1 MKINIKR
8 LMSNLYE
15 IGEIGKTE
23 EGYNRIEFSREY
35 FTAAGIFLDKL
46 EKLGLKAWIDEV
58 GNVIGEKAGADTE
71 LPCIIIGSHLD
82 TVKNGGLYDGN
93 LGVMCALECMELL
106 TENNII
112 TNHTIRI
119 AAFNAEEGLR
129 LGGTFGS
136 IAVFGTGNIEKENNL
151 EELPEVGLTMENIR
165 NSKWED
171 DKIGA
176 YLELHIEQG
185 DQLFKKKKTVGIVN
199 GIVGIER
206 YRIKIN
212 GESNHGGTTS
222 MESRKD
228 AVRTAGELITY
239 MYTLCEKYPH
249 PFVFTIGDIMVSPAC
264 YNVIPEYIELF
275 LEIRDLKSENID
287 SFISDIKEF
296 SMKYKDTKTE
306 FIHVL
311 EKKPYVLNKKIRNI
325 IEKVCIENNIS
336 YMELSSGAGHDAMCM
351 PADKPAAMI
360 FVPSENGIS
369 HNKMEFTSE
378 DDIERGTL
386 AMFET
391 LLEID
396 KKLLSDNK

>member
-1 MKINIKR
+1 MKINMKR
-8 LMSNLYE
+8 LMSNLHE

-35 FTAAGIFLDKL
+35 FRAAETFLDKL
-46 EKLGLKAWIDEV
+46 KKLGLKAWIDEV
-58 GNVIGEKAGADTE
+58 GNVIGEKAGRYPE
-71 LPCIIIGSHLD
+71 LPYIIIGSHLD

-106 TENNII
+106 AENE
-112 TNHTIRI
+112 TVTDHTIRI

-165 NSKWED
+165 NSKWEEN
-171 DKIGA
+171 KIGA

-185 DQLFKKKKTVGIVN
+185 DQLFKKGKTIGIVN

-228 AVRTAGELITY
+228 AVKTAGELITY
-239 MYTLCEKYPH
+239 MYSLCEKYPH
-249 PFVFTIGDIMVSPAC
+249 PFVFTIGDIKISPAC
-264 YNVIPEYIELF
+264 YNVIPEYAELF
-275 LEIRDLKSENID
+275 VEIRDLKRENIY
-287 SFISDIKEF
+287 SFIADIKEF
-296 SMKYKDTKTE
+296 SKRYKDTETE

-311 EKKPYVLNKKIRNI
+311 EKYPYVLDENIRNI
-325 IEKVCIENNIS
+325 IEKVCIKNNIS
-336 YMELSSGAGHDAMCM
+336 YMELSSGAGHDAMCV
-351 PADKPAAMI
+351 PEDKPAAMI

-369 HNKMEFTSE
+369 HNKKEFTSE
-378 DDIERGTL
+378 SDIEMGTL
-386 AMFET
+386 TMFET
-391 LLEID
+391 LLEMD
-396 KKLLSDNK
+396 KQI

>member
-1 MKINIKR
+1 MKINMKR
-8 LMSNLYE
+8 LMSNLHE

-35 FTAAGIFLDKL
+35 FRAAETFLDKL
-46 EKLGLKAWIDEV
+46 KKLGLKAWIDEV
-58 GNVIGEKAGADTE
+58 GNVIGEKAGRYPE
-71 LPCIIIGSHLD
+71 LPYIIIGSHLD

-106 TENNII
+106 AENE
-112 TNHTIRI
+112 TVTDHTIRI

-165 NSKWED
+165 NSKWEEK
-171 DKIGA
+171 KIGA
-176 YLELHIEQG
+176 YLELHREQG
-185 DQLFKKKKTVGIVN
+185 NQLIKKGKTIGIVN

-228 AVRTAGELITY
+228 AVKTAGELITY
-239 MYTLCEKYPH
+239 MYSLCEKYPH
-249 PFVFTIGDIMVSPAC
+249 PFVFTIGDIKISPAC
-264 YNVIPEYIELF
+264 YNVIPEYAELF
-275 LEIRDLKSENID
+275 VEIRDMKRENIY
-287 SFISDIKEF
+287 SFIADIKEF
-296 SMKYKDTKTE
+296 SKRYKDTEIE

-311 EKKPYVLNKKIRNI
+311 EKYPYVLDENIRNI
-325 IEKVCIENNIS
+325 IEKVCIKNNIS
-336 YMELSSGAGHDAMCM
+336 YMELSSGAGHDAMCV
-351 PADKPAAMI
+351 PEDKPAAMI

-378 DDIERGTL
+378 SDIEMGTL
-386 AMFET
+386 TMFET
-391 LLEID
+391 LLEMD
-396 KKLLSDNK
+396 KQI

>member
-1 MKINIKR
+1 MKINMKR
-8 LMSNLYE
+8 LMSNLHE

-35 FTAAGIFLDKL
+35 FRAAETFLDKL
-46 EKLGLKAWIDEV
+46 KKLGLKAWIDEV
-58 GNVIGEKAGADTE
+58 GNVIGEKAGRYPE
-71 LPCIIIGSHLD
+71 LPYIIIGSHLD

-106 TENNII
+106 AENE
-112 TNHTIRI
+112 TVTDHTIRI

-165 NSKWED
+165 NSKWEEN
-171 DKIGA
+171 KIGA

-185 DQLFKKKKTVGIVN
+185 DQLFKKGKTIGIVN

-228 AVRTAGELITY
+228 AVKTAGELITY
-239 MYTLCEKYPH
+239 MYSLCEKYPH
-249 PFVFTIGDIMVSPAC
+249 PFVFTIGDIKISPAC
-264 YNVIPEYIELF
+264 YNVIPEYAELF
-275 LEIRDLKSENID
+275 VEIRDMKRENIY
-287 SFISDIKEF
+287 SFIADIKEF
-296 SMKYKDTKTE
+296 SKRYKDTETE

-311 EKKPYVLNKKIRNI
+311 EKYPYVLDENIRNI
-325 IEKVCIENNIS
+325 IEKVCIKNNIS
-336 YMELSSGAGHDAMCM
+336 YMELSSGAGHDAMCV
-351 PADKPAAMI
+351 PEDKPAAMI

-378 DDIERGTL
+378 SDIEMGTL
-386 AMFET
+386 TMFET
-391 LLEID
+391 LLEMD
-396 KKLLSDNK
+396 KQI

>member
-1 MKINIKR
+1 MKINMKR
-8 LMSNLYE
+8 LMSNLHE

-35 FTAAGIFLDKL
+35 FRAAETFLDKL
-46 EKLGLKAWIDEV
+46 KKLGLKAWIDEV
-58 GNVIGEKAGADTE
+58 GNVIGEKAGRYPE
-71 LPCIIIGSHLD
+71 LPYIIIGSHLD

-106 TENNII
+106 AENE
-112 TNHTIRI
+112 TVTDHTIRI

-165 NSKWED
+165 NSKWEEN
-171 DKIGA
+171 KIGA

-185 DQLFKKKKTVGIVN
+185 DQLFKKGKTIGIVN

-228 AVRTAGELITY
+228 AVKTAGELITY
-239 MYTLCEKYPH
+239 MYSLCEKYPH
-249 PFVFTIGDIMVSPAC
+249 PFVFTIGDIKISPAC
-264 YNVIPEYIELF
+264 YNVIPEYAELF
-275 LEIRDLKSENID
+275 VEIRDLKRENIY
-287 SFISDIKEF
+287 SFIADIKEF
-296 SMKYKDTKTE
+296 SKRYKDTETE

-311 EKKPYVLNKKIRNI
+311 EKYPYVLDENIRNI
-325 IEKVCIENNIS
+325 IEKVCIKNNIS
-336 YMELSSGAGHDAMCM
+336 YMELSSGAGHDAMCV
-351 PADKPAAMI
+351 PEDKPAAMI

-378 DDIERGTL
+378 SDIEMGTL

-391 LLEID
+391 LLEMD
-396 KKLLSDNK
+396 KQI

>member
-1 MKINIKR
+1 MKINMNR

-15 IGEIGKTE
+15 IGEIGKTK

-35 FTAAGIFLDKL
+35 FAAAEIFLDKL
-46 EKLGLKAWIDEV
+46 KKLGLKAWIDEV
-58 GNVIGEKAGADTE
+58 GNVIGEKAGKDPE
-71 LPCIIIGSHLD
+71 LPYIIIGSHLD

-106 TENNII
+106 AENEIV
-112 TNHTIRI
+112 TDHTIRI

-136 IAVFGTGNIEKENNL
+136 IAAFGTGNIEKENNL

-165 NSKWED
+165 NSKWAAEN
-171 DKIGA
+171 IGA

-185 DQLFKKKKTVGIVN
+185 DQLFKMGKTVGIVN

-228 AVRTAGELITY
+228 AVKTAGELITY
-239 MYTLCEKYPH
+239 MNSLCEKYSH
-249 PFVFTIGDIMVSPAC
+249 PFTFTIGDIKISPAC
-264 YNVIPEYIELF
+264 YNVIPEYAELF
-275 LEIRDLKSENID
+275 VEIRDMKRENIH
-287 SFISDIKEF
+287 SFIADIKEF
-296 SMKYKDTKTE
+296 SKRYKDTKTE

-311 EKKPYVLNKKIRNI
+311 EKSPYILDKNIRNI

-336 YMELSSGAGHDAMCM
+336 YTELSSGAGHDAMCM
-351 PADKPAAMI
+351 PEDKPTAMI

-378 DDIERGTL
+378 SDIEKGTL
-386 AMFET
+386 VMFKT
-391 LLEID
+391 LLEMD
-396 KKLLSDNK
+396 KQVR

>member
-1 MKINIKR
+1 MKINMKR
-8 LMSNLYE
+8 LMSNLHE

-35 FTAAGIFLDKL
+35 FRAAETFLDKL
-46 EKLGLKAWIDEV
+46 KKLGLKAWIDEV
-58 GNVIGEKAGADTE
+58 GNVIGEKVGRYPE
-71 LPCIIIGSHLD
+71 LPYIIIGSHLD
-82 TVKNGGLYDGN
+82 AVKNGGLYDGN

-106 TENNII
+106 AENE
-112 TNHTIRI
+112 TVTDHTIRI

-165 NSKWED
+165 NSKWEEN
-171 DKIGA
+171 KIGA

-185 DQLFKKKKTVGIVN
+185 DQLFKKGKTIGIVN

-228 AVRTAGELITY
+228 AVKTAGELITY
-239 MYTLCEKYPH
+239 MYSLCEKYPH
-249 PFVFTIGDIMVSPAC
+249 PFVFTIGDIKISPAC
-264 YNVIPEYIELF
+264 YNVIPEYAELF
-275 LEIRDLKSENID
+275 VEIRDLKRENIY
-287 SFISDIKEF
+287 SFIADIKEF
-296 SMKYKDTKTE
+296 SKRYKDIETE

-311 EKKPYVLNKKIRNI
+311 EKYPYVLDENIRNI
-325 IEKVCIENNIS
+325 IEKVCIKNNIS
-336 YMELSSGAGHDAMCM
+336 YMELSSGAGHDAMCV
-351 PADKPAAMI
+351 PEDKPAAMI

-378 DDIERGTL
+378 SDIEMGTL
-386 AMFET
+386 TMFET
-391 LLEID
+391 LLEMD
-396 KKLLSDNK
+396 KQI

>member
-1 MKINIKR
+1 MKINMKR
-8 LMSNLYE
+8 LMSNLHE

-35 FTAAGIFLDKL
+35 FRAAETFLDKL
-46 EKLGLKAWIDEV
+46 KKLGLKAWIDEV
-58 GNVIGEKAGADTE
+58 GNVIGEKTGRYPE
-71 LPCIIIGSHLD
+71 LPYIIIGSHLD

-106 TENNII
+106 AENE
-112 TNHTIRI
+112 TVTDHTIRI

-165 NSKWED
+165 NSKWEEN
-171 DKIGA
+171 KIGA

-185 DQLFKKKKTVGIVN
+185 DQLFKKGKTIGIVN

-228 AVRTAGELITY
+228 AVKTAGELITY
-239 MYTLCEKYPH
+239 MYSLCEKYPH
-249 PFVFTIGDIMVSPAC
+249 PFVFTIGDIKISPAC
-264 YNVIPEYIELF
+264 YNVIPEYAELF
-275 LEIRDLKSENID
+275 VEIRDMKRENIY
-287 SFISDIKEF
+287 SFIADIKEF
-296 SMKYKDTKTE
+296 SKRYKDTETE

-311 EKKPYVLNKKIRNI
+311 EKYPYVLDENIRNI
-325 IEKVCIENNIS
+325 IEKVCIKNNIS
-336 YMELSSGAGHDAMCM
+336 YMELSSGAGHDAMCV
-351 PADKPAAMI
+351 PEDKPAAMI

-378 DDIERGTL
+378 SDIEMGTL
-386 AMFET
+386 TMFET
-391 LLEID
+391 LLEMD
-396 KKLLSDNK
+396 KQI